1 MGSLNPVKSM
11 IQASD
16 IFQLKQAGKFALVLL
31 VQSKYCLNVYVLE
44 NWYVKELNNFCIESI
59 SDLVN

>member
-1 MGSLNPVKSM
+1 MGSLNLVRSM
-11 IQASD
+11 IQASN

-31 VQSKYCLNVYVLE
+31 VQSKYCLNVHVLE
-44 NWYVKELNNFCIESI
+44 NCSVKELNNFYIESI